1 MCANTK
7 TAGLIP
13 FVLKGAQ
20 PGCFSAA
27 NRLEQKKKK
36 KHFAWALIGVCCF
49 SLWFEASAC
58 SEDPR
63 HVLGNQSPSCL
74 AGRSRADITLKPKL
88 KGFSRALSCMCSGWL
103 MFEWDFIS
111 NSCLCSLIPV
121 LLGGTLLYRLPFW
134 CFRAAPKHPRL
145 VCYSKHIIHHSEKSI
160 KRTITSEKIGPL
172 LRARDGCLSRLSQG
186 EGCRKL
192 LMRLKKICV
201 HSGGKE
207 FVIRLLQSVK
217 LLSHSVRNMKN
228 LPRNTL
234 SSFFNTCSLKRHC
247 RIQFFSGILQVQVF
261 LVLLGECS
269 GAFFITL
276 LWLTNIGFGCIART
290 GLIISIQY
298 CKSSVKWS
306 RGIFYPAGLA
316 VRMMSAKL
324 EHKSYTLRVTVSL
337 HCKSFPYIL
346 HVHCS
351 VAPTELTK

>member
-1 MCANTK
+1 MCQHQDSRLDT
-7 TAGLIP
+7 
-13 FVLKGAQ
+13 F
-20 PGCFSAA
+20 CFKRCSTW
-27 NRLEQKKKK
+27 LLLCCKSTGTKKKK

-74 AGRSRADITLKPKL
+74 AGRNRADITLKPKL

-111 NSCLCSLIPV
+111 NSCLCSLIPI

-276 LWLTNIGFGCIART
+276 LWQILDLAALLAQDWLF
-290 GLIISIQY
+290 L
-298 CKSSVKWS
+298 SSTVRAVWS
-306 RGIFYPAGLA
+306 EVEVYF
-316 VRMMSAKL
+316 
-324 EHKSYTLRVTVSL
+324 TLLDWLCGWCQQS
-337 HCKSFPYIL
+337 
-346 HVHCS
+346 
-351 VAPTELTK
+351 

>member
-1 MCANTK
+1 
-7 TAGLIP
+7 
-13 FVLKGAQ
+13 
-20 PGCFSAA
+20 
-27 NRLEQKKKK
+27 
-36 KHFAWALIGVCCF
+36 
-49 SLWFEASAC
+49 
-58 SEDPR
+58 
-63 HVLGNQSPSCL
+63 
-74 AGRSRADITLKPKL
+74 
-88 KGFSRALSCMCSGWL
+88 MCSGWL

-145 VCYSKHIIHHSEKSI
+145 VCYSRHIIHHSEKSI

-247 RIQFFSGILQVQVF
+247 TIQFFFQESCRF
-261 LVLLGECS
+261 R
-269 GAFFITL
+269 FFSSCWESAQGFFHHTI
-276 LWLTNIGFGCIART
+276 WLTNIGFGCIART
-290 GLIISIQY
+290 GLIISVQY

-324 EHKSYTLRVTVSL
+324 EHKSYTLSVTVPL

>member
-27 NRLEQKKKK
+27 NRLEQKKK

-74 AGRSRADITLKPKL
+74 AGRNRADITLKPKL

-111 NSCLCSLIPV
+111 NSCLCSLIPI

-276 LWLTNIGFGCIART
+276 LWQILDLAALLAQDWLF
-290 GLIISIQY
+290 L
-298 CKSSVKWS
+298 SSTVRAVWS
-306 RGIFYPAGLA
+306 EVEVYF
-316 VRMMSAKL
+316 
-324 EHKSYTLRVTVSL
+324 TLLDWLCGWCQQS
-337 HCKSFPYIL
+337 
-346 HVHCS
+346 
-351 VAPTELTK
+351 